1 MPTILYI
8 FEPKIV
14 PTAILD
20 CLLRAATTPVASSGK
35 DVPKAT
41 KVKPI
46 IDSGTWKYIASSF
59 EPKIK
64 YFDP

>member
-46 IDSGTWKYIASSF
+46 IDSGT
-59 EPKIK
+59 
-64 YFDP
+64 